1 MVNTPAFKAMLAMHK
16 ATQNDIADLLGLSVS
31 AVNSR
36 INGSIEFRRNEIN
49 AIRKRYEL
57 TDAETMA
64 IFFN

>member
-1 MVNTPAFKAMLAMHK
+1 MVNAPAFKAMLAMHK

-49 AIRKRYEL
+49 AIRKEYEL

>member
-1 MVNTPAFKAMLAMHK
+1 MVNTPAFKAMLKMHK
-16 ATQNDIADLLGLSVS
+16 LTQNDIAELLGLSVS

-49 AIRKRYEL
+49 AIRKEYEL